1 MGWAPLIPMIS
12 VYVEFLLLFVDCF
25 IYIYICYACLLT
37 LKERFGWC
45 FTWCHPGVVVT
56 GPQGFLP
63 NPRPRCT
70 RRKAHLQNP
79 VLSRLCQ
86 PKMLPQRLWGGSTVS
101 VVHGGSSQLA
111 SRWFVL
117 PFFFR

>member
-1 MGWAPLIPMIS
+1 MGWAPLIPMIP

-25 IYIYICYACLLT
+25 IYIYIHYCYACLLT
-37 LKERFGWC
+37 LKKRFGWC

-56 GPQGFLP
+56 GP
-63 NPRPRCT
+63 PRVSNQPRDPCCT

-101 VVHGGSSQLA
+101 VVHGGSFQLA
-111 SRWFVL
+111 IGWFV
-117 PFFFR
+117 